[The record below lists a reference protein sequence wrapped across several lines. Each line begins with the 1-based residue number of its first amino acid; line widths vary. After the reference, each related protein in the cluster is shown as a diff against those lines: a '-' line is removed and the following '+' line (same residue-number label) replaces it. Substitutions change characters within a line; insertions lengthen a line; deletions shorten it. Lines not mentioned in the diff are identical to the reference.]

1 MKAFFF
7 LIYLF
12 YHQIVTLRQRT
23 TRPNHHLHINKINHF
38 FLISHQMEQNIHFR
52 MRSNDRQFSAGRI
65 FFFRIFFF
73 VTNENETNVC
83 SAASNRLKYHFS
95 NKKKNWSQLTSVFIT
110 NDFLVF
116 YFTLRRCYVK
126 RVGLTFTR
134 CNRSNWK
141 VLEFGSE
148 ASEGKNGNFID
159 LIYFIC
165 SGSYIRIYEVFFCS
179 FNQLEQLCGA
189 QLLDVLNADH

>member
-95 NKKKNWSQLTSVFIT
+95 NKKKIGLNLHP
-110 NDFLVF
+110 FLLQMIF
-116 YFTLRRCYVK
+116 
-126 RVGLTFTR
+126 
-134 CNRSNWK
+134 W
-141 VLEFGSE
+141 
-148 ASEGKNGNFID
+148 
-159 LIYFIC
+159 YFI
-165 SGSYIRIYEVFFCS
+165 S
-179 FNQLEQLCGA
+179 LC
-189 QLLDVLNADH
+189 DVVM